1 MASTDLLLYISV
13 LLSILFVLGIK
24 YYLKYD
30 NFLFL
35 GAVLLIQIIAIYIY
49 VELLKNNNSGT
60 LYCISKIVSIIVI
73 LILSILLFGEQMT
86 LKQWMGVVLACVA
99 LILIMN

>member
-1 MASTDLLLYISV
+1 MANTDLVLYISV

-30 NFLFL
+30 NVLFL
-35 GAVLLIQIIAIYIY
+35 VGVLLIQIIAIYIY
-49 VELLKNNNSGT
+49 IELLKNNNSGT
-60 LYCISKIVSIIVI
+60 LYCISKIVSIIII

-86 LKQWMGVVLACVA
+86 LKQWIGIILACVG
-99 LILIMN
+99 LYLIMS